1 MNACPRCGGI
11 HTLENQDGKV
21 AACLTCKWTRSPGLD
36 RWLPPVPPSPR
47 LSPHS
52 VFAAL
57 PLLPSL
63 LRTTPGAEEGRA
75 EPVRPPWTRDP
86 AERGGPR
93 TGGPAN
99 PPGPQP
105 LPAGIPRRRKPFG
118 PGPAVALALGL
129 VLALLLA
136 LLPVSSA
143 APLPLHPGSSADGPI
158 FQVFLS
164 FHNSSSN
171 STAPVSQAVA
181 DLLFINDTD
190 LEPVENFTLSNGANY
205 TYSNFTG
212 MNLTNVT
219 SVLVVGHPLTGF
231 PRATPAQTE
240 IDNLSSQS
248 TVALDLVWAS
258 SSPSTLP
265 PPSGN
270 GSLSPP
276 PPAFPL
282 FLQLVGVGLFLA
294 FTLLLITGIR
304 KIVGDH
310 GEEDGP

>member
-11 HTLENQDGKV
+11 HTLENQDGKA

-36 RWLPPVPPSPR
+36 RWLPPGPPSPR

-75 EPVRPPWTRDP
+75 EPIRPPWTRDP

-93 TGGPAN
+93 TGGPTN

-129 VLALLLA
+129 VLALL
-136 LLPVSSA
+136 PVSSA
-143 APLPLHPGSSADGPI
+143 APLPLHPGSSSDGPI
-158 FQVFLS
+158 FQVSLS

-205 TYSNFTG
+205 TCSNFTG

-248 TVALDLVWAS
+248 TVALDLVWTS
-258 SSPSTLP
+258 SSYPSP
-265 PPSGN
+265 PPPTTN
-270 GSLSPP
+270 GSFSPP

-282 FLQLVGVGLFLA
+282 FLQLLGVGLFLA
-294 FTLLLITGIR
+294 FASLLVAGLW
-304 KIVGDH
+304 KIVSTDREGD
-310 GEEDGP
+310 PP